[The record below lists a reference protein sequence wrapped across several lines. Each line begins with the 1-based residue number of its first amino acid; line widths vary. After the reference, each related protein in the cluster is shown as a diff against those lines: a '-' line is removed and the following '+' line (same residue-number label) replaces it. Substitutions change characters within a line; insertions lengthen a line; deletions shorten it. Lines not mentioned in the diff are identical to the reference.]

1 MRDRGG
7 LLALLCAF
15 AHRLATAAPLAP
27 EAFSPNNPSR
37 LIPGTD
43 AAAAP
48 AAATAGLWERE
59 KEEKPPM
66 RGLNPKADAMADAT
80 ASAEEFFYNAIIF
93 KNNDTTAEGDRDAFG
108 QEAEPCAQCGRD
120 TQGVGNCCVAGGSW
134 EGTCTNSPD
143 EPGSEHTLQEG
154 YLACAHLEVLKPAA
168 ALEEAGP
175 SSYREMDGTRVV
187 VTKEKT
193 EMNLARINQIARP
206 GGSGRTAAGRGGPL
220 DPEAGAK
227 PAAEAAAPKRT
238 TYGTGSKA
246 AAAAPTAAANEL
258 HEALHAGPQ
267 DMADATKPPAAHLPL
282 QTDVLPDPSKALGVQ
297 QRKCDSEREEW
308 CDVRVRVRVRVS

>member
-48 AAATAGLWERE
+48 AAATATAGLWERE

-168 ALEEAGP
+168 SLEEAGP

-193 EMNLARINQIARP
+193 ERDLARINQIARP

-308 CDVRVRVRVRVS
+308 CDVRVRVRVS

>member
-1 MRDRGG
+1 M
-7 LLALLCAF
+7 LCAF

-48 AAATAGLWERE
+48 AAATATAGLWERE

-134 EGTCTNSPD
+134 KNPHELAGQ
-143 EPGSEHTLQEG
+143 PGRHTLQEG
-154 YLACAHLEVLKPAA
+154 YLACADLE
-168 ALEEAGP
+168 
-175 SSYREMDGTRVV
+175 S
-187 VTKEKT
+187 
-193 EMNLARINQIARP
+193 
-206 GGSGRTAAGRGGPL
+206 
-220 DPEAGAK
+220 
-227 PAAEAAAPKRT
+227 
-238 TYGTGSKA
+238 
-246 AAAAPTAAANEL
+246 
-258 HEALHAGPQ
+258 
-267 DMADATKPPAAHLPL
+267 
-282 QTDVLPDPSKALGVQ
+282 
-297 QRKCDSEREEW
+297 
-308 CDVRVRVRVRVS
+308 